1 MDYHVEMHRLLIYQA
16 HILEH
21 YNEENE
27 SHIKINF
34 KRQCSQK
41 KKKSFLDKPQG
52 RIFRAMS

>member
-1 MDYHVEMHRLLIYQA
+1 MMDYHVEMHRLLIYQA

-27 SHIKINF
+27 SHIKTNF

-41 KKKSFLDKPQG
+41 KKNLSLTNHKAEFLEQ
-52 RIFRAMS
+52 